1 MEDCPAAES
10 FIGTLAYMSPERVRG
25 VTEYSFE
32 ADMWSLG
39 ITMITVMTGRIPF
52 PTSRGSWQLMK
63 AILEGPQP
71 TITTKE
77 VSSEM
82 HDFIHECLNQPLR
95 EKTSVQ
101 KLLNHPFLSLA
112 RNCGI
117 SPLHK
122 SSVLTQHG
130 KLMPFDL
137 PSNKAIDRIVE
148 LAISWQLKQMEDEY
162 NLSTDKIRHQKES
175 LVQNFSRFS
184 KLHIESLATQMGAE
198 TSILEE
204 KYVYVHYLKSA
215 FLLQYRYLM

>member
-1 MEDCPAAES
+1 LEDGPAAES

-25 VTEYSFE
+25 VTEYSYE

-39 ITMITVMTGRIPF
+39 ITMITVMTRRIPF
-52 PTSRGSWQLMK
+52 PTSKGSWQLMK

-95 EKTSVQ
+95 DKSSAQ

-112 RNCGI
+112 RNRGI
-117 SPLHK
+117 LPLHK
-122 SSVLTQHG
+122 PPVLTQHG

-137 PSNKAIDRIVE
+137 PSDKAIDRIVE
-148 LAISWQLKQMEDEY
+148 LGISWQLERMEDEY
-162 NLSTDKIRHQKES
+162 NLSIDKSSHQKEP
-175 LVQNFSRFS
+175 LVKHFSRFS

-204 KYVYVHYLKSA
+204 KYVYVQFLKSA
-215 FLLQYRYLM
+215 FLLQY